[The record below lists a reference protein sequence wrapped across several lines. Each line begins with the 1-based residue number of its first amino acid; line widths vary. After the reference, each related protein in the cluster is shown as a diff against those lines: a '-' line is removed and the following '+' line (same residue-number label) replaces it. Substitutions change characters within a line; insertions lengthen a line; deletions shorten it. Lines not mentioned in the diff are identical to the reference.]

1 VSGLSKI
8 VKNVA
13 SVFIVPG
20 LIFGAYVVA
29 HGHLTPGGGFQGGT
43 IIATTLALLLVAFGE
58 KSFRKAIGKNALA
71 MLESL
76 ALFGFIGIAFLGLQS
91 SFFNN
96 FLSNSGSL
104 FGQSVQFGVNEG
116 NINSAGVIPLMNFMV
131 GIEVASGLTI
141 IVIAMYSGWG
151 ERK

>member
-1 VSGLSKI
+1 MSGLSRI
-8 VKNVA
+8 VKTIA

-20 LIFGAYVVA
+20 IVFGAYIIA

-43 IIATTLALLLVAFGE
+43 IIATSIALLIIAFGE
-58 KSFRKAIGKNALA
+58 KNFRKAIGKNALA
-71 MLESL
+71 ILESL
-76 ALFGFIGIAFLGLQS
+76 ALSGFIGIAFLGLQS

-96 FLSNSGSL
+96 FLANSGLL
-104 FGQSVQFGVNEG
+104 FGQSVLFGVNLG
-116 NINSAGVIPLMNFMV
+116 NINTAGVIPLMNFMV

-151 ERK
+151 EKK